1 MEVPQ
6 TYRLPTLPTLL
17 TLLTLLTTLHALL
30 APGTANTAFAGS
42 LLTLLTGGSSKLF
55 GDYTGLFGH
64 PNKAFQGDLIM
75 DSWFG

>member
-1 MEVPQ
+1 M
-6 TYRLPTLPTLL
+6 TAYNAYTAY
-17 TLLTLLTTLHALL
+17 TTLIALL

-42 LLTLLTGGSSKLF
+42 LLTLLSGGSSKLF

-75 DSWFG
+75 NSWFG